1 MMSESI
7 NLSMN
12 LIDPVASR
20 NSPVRRISWL
30 GMTEP
35 RTSSTESNPLGLPP
49 LPTRSE
55 SAGFRRTRRIHRPGR
70 LPATGVKLIASPP
83 ASTPDEPSLKS
94 ARDQTPSGRRL
105 PFRPWE
111 VILALFVLAT
121 LYASITSQ
129 VRFGPVW
136 LLPLLFAGLLI
147 ALAIAHIQERL
158 LVARKL
164 ALALVLVGTIAV
176 EASVVTLVV
185 RLIQESE
192 AAPYLLRDAAL
203 LWIANVIVF
212 GVWYWELDGGGPRAR
227 HTKGYHPT
235 DLAFPQIQI
244 EELKMGDWK
253 PEFVDYFFVAF
264 TASAAFSPTDTSF
277 LSARSKLL
285 LMLQAGG
292 SIVILAVVAARA
304 INILE

>member
-1 MMSESI
+1 M
-7 NLSMN
+7 
-12 LIDPVASR
+12 
-20 NSPVRRISWL
+20 
-30 GMTEP
+30 
-35 RTSSTESNPLGLPP
+35 
-49 LPTRSE
+49 
-55 SAGFRRTRRIHRPGR
+55 
-70 LPATGVKLIASPP
+70 
-83 ASTPDEPSLKS
+83 
-94 ARDQTPSGRRL
+94 
-105 PFRPWE
+105 
-111 VILALFVLAT
+111 
-121 LYASITSQ
+121 
-129 VRFGPVW
+129 W

-147 ALAIAHIQERL
+147 ALAIAHVQERRV
-158 LVARKL
+158 VARKL
-164 ALALVLVGTIAV
+164 ALALVMVGTIAV

-203 LWIANVIVF
+203 LWVANVIVF

-227 HTKGYHPT
+227 HTDGYHPT

-244 EELKMGDWK
+244 EELKMGAWK

-277 LSARSKLL
+277 LSVRAKLL

-304 INILE
+304 INILK